1 MQNLSDKRETQPF
14 HCMSIWFKIAMINAL
29 FYQVF
34 FKWMRKKENKYLT
47 FITNRFSLII
57 LIKKTAFVPVKIDVV
72 FELRLFSLTR
82 I

>member
-14 HCMSIWFKIAMINAL
+14 HCMSIWFKIAMINTL
-29 FYQVF
+29 FYHVF

-47 FITNRFSLII
+47 FRTNRFSLII

>member
-1 MQNLSDKRETQPF
+1 
-14 HCMSIWFKIAMINAL
+14 MINAL

-57 LIKKTAFVPVKIDVV
+57 LIKKTAFVPVKIDVE
-72 FELRLFSLTR
+72 FELR
-82 I
+82 IV

>member
-1 MQNLSDKRETQPF
+1 
-14 HCMSIWFKIAMINAL
+14 MINAL